1 MRRGASNSSGISA
14 PVFHHVPKGAVVDP
28 IVRNCRGVHR
38 WRVVG
43 FSYQAHE
50 IREKCAACGAT
61 QSRTFI
67 ERREAS

>member
-1 MRRGASNSSGISA
+1 VRRGAPTAHGIG
-14 PVFHHVPKGAVVDP
+14 PQMFHHVPKGAVVDP

-50 IREKCAACGAT
+50 IREKCAACGET

-67 ERREAS
+67 ERREA

>member
-1 MRRGASNSSGISA
+1 MRRGAAKAHGIGA
-14 PVFHHVPKGAVVDP
+14 PVFSVPKATVVDP

-38 WRVVG
+38 WRAVA

-50 IREKCAACGAT
+50 IREKCAACGET